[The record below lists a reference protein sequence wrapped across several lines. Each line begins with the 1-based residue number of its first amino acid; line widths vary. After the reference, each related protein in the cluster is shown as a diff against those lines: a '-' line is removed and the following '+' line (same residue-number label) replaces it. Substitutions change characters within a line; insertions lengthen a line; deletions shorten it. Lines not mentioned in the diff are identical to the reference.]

1 MAYARFY
8 DSHIYIYPSTEGY
21 ITCAGCW
28 LNKDKSGLSIC
39 PNSINIT
46 NDDELKAHLEDH
58 SNAGHSMPEN
68 LLQEIL
74 SDPDRYG
81 AVEL

>member
-8 DSHIYIYPSTEGY
+8 DSHIYIYPNTEGS

-28 LNKDKSGLSIC
+28 LNKDNSGLSLFIT
-39 PNSINIT
+39 NNNIT
-46 NDDELKAHLEDH
+46 NDDELRDHLEAH

-74 SDPDRYG
+74 ADPDRYG
-81 AVEL
+81 AIS

>member
-28 LNKDKSGLSIC
+28 LNKDKSGLSIF
-39 PNSINIT
+39 PNSTNIT
-46 NDDELKAHLEDH
+46 NDDQLRDHLEAH
-58 SNAGHSMPEN
+58 AKSGHSMPEN

-74 SDPDRYG
+74 ADPDRYG
-81 AVEL
+81 AIS

>member
-1 MAYARFY
+1 MAYSRFY

-28 LNKDKSGLSIC
+28 LNKDKSGLSLF
-39 PNSINIT
+39 PNSTNIT
-46 NDDELKAHLEDH
+46 NDDELREHLEAH

-74 SDPDRYG
+74 ADPDRYG
-81 AVEL
+81 AIS

>member
-28 LNKDKSGLSIC
+28 LNKDNSGLSLFIS
-39 PNSINIT
+39 NNNIT
-46 NDDELKAHLEDH
+46 NDDELRAHLEAH

-68 LLQEIL
+68 LLQDIL
-74 SDPDRYG
+74 ADPDRYG
-81 AVEL
+81 RVEE

>member
-8 DSHIYIYPSTEGY
+8 DSHIYIYPNTEGY

-28 LNKDKSGLSIC
+28 LNKDNSGLSLFIT
-39 PNSINIT
+39 NNNIT
-46 NDDELKAHLEDH
+46 NDDELRDHLEAH

-68 LLQEIL
+68 LLQDIL
-74 SDPDRYG
+74 ADPDRYG
-81 AVEL
+81 AIS